1 MDPETIRVVAILAV
15 IICGV
20 PGTIFVLGPI
30 ARAIAERIAGRPL
43 PVESD
48 DEETLDALRER
59 LDERTGQLADI
70 AHRLETTEQ
79 RLMDVEERLDFAER
93 LLARHPEEPGR
104 LPPRT

>member
-1 MDPETIRVVAILAV
+1 MEAETLRVVAILAV

-43 PVESD
+43 PRESD
-48 DEETLDALRER
+48 GDEEALEGIRGRLESSER
-59 LDERTGQLADI
+59 QLADVTQ
-70 AHRLETTEQ
+70 RLETTQQ

-93 LLARHPEEPGR
+93 LLTRHAESKQLGQGP
-104 LPPRT
+104 